1 MQVNNVS
8 MFEPFA
14 CTCQEQSVSF
24 ILQAASNKRLAR
36 VRRGAKRSVIDGHR
50 ENSEHLGTAYFG
62 LWQPYMACTCF
73 RSARLANIGRS
84 VN

>member
-1 MQVNNVS
+1 

-24 ILQAASNKRLAR
+24 ILQAASKVRLAR
-36 VRRGAKRSVIDGHR
+36 VRRGAKRSVIDGQH
-50 ENSEHLGTAYFG
+50 ESHKTWG
-62 LWQPYMACTCF
+62 QPTLAVGNPAWF
-73 RSARLANIGRS
+73 ARARLANMGHS